1 MNDLEK
7 RLAELQDLC
16 GRAYSEIDENWD
28 SHTVDGYGPSSLL
41 KDLKAAAGG
50 KEIKQLTA
58 LNNKL
63 IKICNEQ
70 ADKIKQYES
79 EKEENRKSAQRL
91 ATVMTNLK
99 GHLSQ
104 ED

>member
-16 GRAYSEIDENWD
+16 GRAYSEIDKNWVNY
-28 SHTVDGYGPSSLL
+28 TVDGYGPSSLL
-41 KDLKAAAGG
+41 KDLKRAAGG

-63 IKICNEQ
+63 VKICNDQ
-70 ADKIKQYES
+70 ADKIKIL
-79 EKEENRKSAQRL
+79 EKPCQKYPLNIK
-91 ATVMTNLK
+91 
-99 GHLSQ
+99 
-104 ED
+104 D